1 MKWGGAILKG
11 IPLPPT
17 LIFFGWRTG
26 VGGGRGGGRCWP
38 RRVPSH
44 FSLILGERT
53 QSDRKQ
59 LSSPQKAV
67 LSPECPFTWVQWLC
81 SLSLQSLMPDFPML
95 ASSVLS
101 EAAWVNPEKA
111 NALFYSRIT
120 PSSPEKVCISI
131 SSSRVTEFSFSKPAA
146 RCSLLGRTLPA
157 FVRELVCLR
166 GEPC

>member
-1 MKWGGAILKG
+1 
-11 IPLPPT
+11 
-17 LIFFGWRTG
+17 
-26 VGGGRGGGRCWP
+26 
-38 RRVPSH
+38 
-44 FSLILGERT
+44 
-53 QSDRKQ
+53 
-59 LSSPQKAV
+59 
-67 LSPECPFTWVQWLC
+67 
-81 SLSLQSLMPDFPML
+81 MPDFPML

-120 PSSPEKVCISI
+120 LSSPEKVCISI